1 MIEIFLLLPRFPFLH
16 GNKILEACENH
27 RNSYTTQLPGI
38 LSKDQAYLHVTAQD
52 YNNRVTL
59 IGSLL
64 RSCFSLRRGDHRGFN
79 VLNSELASAYKTKPM
94 LQRKVV

>member
-16 GNKILEACENH
+16 GNNILEACENH

-64 RSCFSLRRGDHRGFN
+64 RSCFSLHRGDHRGFN

-94 LQRKVV
+94 FQRKVV